1 MKNISDLD
9 LIKKVEKLEHEL
21 AEKEILTFNLKSTC
35 REFKEEIDFLRK
47 IILKYIEVQENK
59 K

>member
-1 MKNISDLD
+1 MKKISNLD
-9 LIKKVEKLEHEL
+9 LIKKVEKLEQQL
-21 AEKEILTFNLKSTC
+21 NEKELFISSLRSTC
-35 REFKEEIDFLRK
+35 REFKEEIEFLRK

>member
-9 LIKKVEKLEHEL
+9 LIKKVERLEQQL
-21 AEKEILTFNLKSTC
+21 NEKEFFISNLKSTC
-35 REFKEEIDFLRK
+35 RDFKEEIDFLRK

-59 K
+59 